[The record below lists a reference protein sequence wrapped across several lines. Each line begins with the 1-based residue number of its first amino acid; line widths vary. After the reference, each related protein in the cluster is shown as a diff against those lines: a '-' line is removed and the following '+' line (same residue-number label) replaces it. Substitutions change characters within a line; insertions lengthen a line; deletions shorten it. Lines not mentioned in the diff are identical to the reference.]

1 MNDGGQQSLL
11 GGHAVRSA
19 VGDGGSLGEFYR
31 AEGGQERG
39 REGMRST
46 EMVDLQCNGFRVEG
60 ELGIEMVEGRGA
72 TRLAFQKRRGEGAT
86 RWREDESVTWLR
98 PLGGDGVLRGGR

>member
-19 VGDGGSLGEFYR
+19 VSDGGSLGAFYR

-60 ELGIEMVEGRGA
+60 ELGIEMVEGRGGDEA
-72 TRLAFQKRRGEGAT
+72 CISEEEGRGRDSVEG
-86 RWREDESVTWLR
+86 R
-98 PLGGDGVLRGGR
+98 